1 MRRAGYS
8 VTSSICN
15 VSHNSVRLVVVGLV
29 CLISVLFFIGGSG
42 IGSINRVYPTPS
54 PKKIVSCGSNIPAR
68 NAGRSKNPTEIQTF
82 QTSHEGM
89 VWIEG
94 GNFMMGASDNEGSSD
109 EYPEHKVQVN
119 GFWMDETEVTNAQ
132 FKKFVGETGYVTT
145 AEKGIDWQ
153 EMKKQL
159 PPATPKPPDSLLAAS
174 SLVFH
179 CSQHVVSLND
189 PSQWWTWTR
198 GADWKH
204 PQGPGST
211 IEGKD
216 NFPVVHVSWY
226 DADAYAKWAGK
237 RLPTEA
243 EWEYAARGGKMG
255 QSFPWGNEAVET
267 GKPKTNT
274 WQGHFPN
281 DNTGW
286 DGFKG
291 SAPVKSF
298 AVNGYGLFDMAGNV
312 WEWCS
317 DWYDGSYYAQ
327 LKDKNIIN
335 PNGPLQSNDPM
346 DSGLP
351 KRVLRGGSFMCNAS
365 YCKGYRVSS
374 RMKSSPDTGLEH
386 TGFRC
391 VSEK

>member
-1 MRRAGYS
+1 
-8 VTSSICN
+8 
-15 VSHNSVRLVVVGLV
+15 
-29 CLISVLFFIGGSG
+29 
-42 IGSINRVYPTPS
+42 
-54 PKKIVSCGSNIPAR
+54 
-68 NAGRSKNPTEIQTF
+68 
-82 QTSHEGM
+82 
-89 VWIEG
+89 
-94 GNFMMGASDNEGSSD
+94 
-109 EYPEHKVQVN
+109 
-119 GFWMDETEVTNAQ
+119 MDETEVTNAQ
-132 FKKFVGETGYVTT
+132 FKKFVDETGYVTT

-153 EMKKQL
+153 EMKRQL

-211 IEGKD
+211 FEGKD

-226 DADAYAKWAGK
+226 DADAYAKWGGK

-291 SAPVKSF
+291 SA
-298 AVNGYGLFDMAGNV
+298 
-312 WEWCS
+312 
-317 DWYDGSYYAQ
+317 
-327 LKDKNIIN
+327 
-335 PNGPLQSNDPM
+335 QS
-346 DSGLP
+346 
-351 KRVLRGGSFMCNAS
+351 KVLRSMVMVFLIWPEMYGNGAA
-365 YCKGYRVSS
+365 
-374 RMKSSPDTGLEH
+374 TGTMAVITLN
-386 TGFRC
+386 
-391 VSEK
+391 